1 MYSPEEFK
9 IKELPIVLD
18 FLREHPLGVAVSS
31 VVTVEPIVSHLP
43 FLVEQHENEVV
54 LESHLSI
61 HNPQSEHIRSGR
73 TILVIFQGPNAYI
86 SSSVYSHHNV
96 PTWNYQAVH
105 VYGTIDL
112 MSKEELRAHL
122 KKSVHHFDGIR
133 HGKINFDELNP
144 KMIESYIQE
153 IKGFKVT
160 SYRIETVFKLSQ
172 NRNSTDYENIIQD
185 LASSEN
191 PADKSISVSMKKLK

>member
-9 IKELPIVLD
+9 IKELPIVID
-18 FLREHPLGVAVSS
+18 FLRENPLGASVCSS
-31 VVTVEPIVSHLP
+31 GTVEPIVSHLP
-43 FLVEQHENEVV
+43 YLVEQLGTEIS
-54 LESHLSI
+54 LESHLSV
-61 HNPQSEHIRSGR
+61 HNPQSEHIRNGR
-73 TILVIFQGPNAYI
+73 TILLIFQGPNAYI

-105 VYGTIDL
+105 VYGTIDV
-112 MSKEELRAHL
+112 MTKEELLAHL

-133 HGKINFDELNP
+133 HGKVNFDELDS

-172 NRNSTDYENIIQD
+172 NRNSTDYEHIIQD

-191 PADKSISVSMKKLK
+191 PADKAVSVSMNKLK

>member
-18 FLREHPLGVAVSS
+18 FLREHPLGVVVSS
-31 VVTVEPIVSHLP
+31 LVTLEPIVSHLP

-122 KKSVHHFDGIR
+122 KKSVYHFDGIR
-133 HGKINFDELNP
+133 HGKVNFDEIDS
-144 KMIESYIQE
+144 KMIEKYIQE

-172 NRNSTDYENIIQD
+172 NRNSTDFNHIIQD
-185 LASSEN
+185 LASSEK
-191 PADKSISVSMKKLK
+191 PADKAVSDSMNKLK